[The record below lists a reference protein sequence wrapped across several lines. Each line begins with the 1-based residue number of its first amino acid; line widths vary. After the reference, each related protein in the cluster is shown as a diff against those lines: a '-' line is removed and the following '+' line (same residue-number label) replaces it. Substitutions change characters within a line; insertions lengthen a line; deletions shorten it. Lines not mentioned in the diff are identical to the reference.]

1 MRVAYET
8 MLAEFERVLKKYGFT
23 ADRAHDAAEIFA
35 QNSLAG
41 VFSHGLNRFPVAVDY
56 LKKGEIDPAAEA
68 ECVASFGS
76 MERWDGHRGFG
87 PLNAKRAMDRAVELA
102 KQNGIGLV
110 ALGNNNHWMR
120 GGTYGWQAADA
131 GCIGICWS
139 NTCPNMPAWG
149 AKDNHIGNNPLI
161 LAVPR
166 SNGEHVMVDCALSQ
180 FSYGKLETT
189 RLAGKQL
196 PVVGGY
202 DEEGNLTTDPAA
214 IEKTRR
220 MIPIGYWK
228 GSGLSIL
235 LDMIAT
241 VLTNANSVAKIG
253 TFGDEIGLSSIMSWV
268 MAFTGLPDLIANG
281 ILSLTGNKY
290 VILILMNII
299 LLIVGTF
306 MDPTPAVLIFTP
318 IFLPI
323 CKTFGMH
330 AVQFGI
336 MVSMN
341 LCIGTITPPVGSIL
355 FTGCKVGHVK
365 IEQVIKELLPYFFAI
380 LAALLLVT
388 YIPAIS
394 MTLPTLAGL
403 IK

>member
-1 MRVAYET
+1 MFYFFIT
-8 MLAEFERVLKKYGFT
+8 STY
-23 ADRAHDAAEIFA
+23 I
-35 QNSLAG
+35 LAG
-41 VFSHGLNRFPVAVDY
+41 VRYIIIQIFTFFLTLNINIYTTENINRLCNRFEI
-56 LKKGEIDPAAEA
+56 KGYIIIDINIQVTVQHRHCLLRSTV
-68 ECVASFGS
+68 CVS
-76 MERWDGHRGFG
+76 RIGF
-87 PLNAKRAMDRAVELA
+87 LEL
-102 KQNGIGLV
+102 
-110 ALGNNNHWMR
+110 
-120 GGTYGWQAADA
+120 
-131 GCIGICWS
+131 
-139 NTCPNMPAWG
+139 
-149 AKDNHIGNNPLI
+149 
-161 LAVPR
+161 
-166 SNGEHVMVDCALSQ
+166 
-180 FSYGKLETT
+180 
-189 RLAGKQL
+189 
-196 PVVGGY
+196 
-202 DEEGNLTTDPAA
+202 
-214 IEKTRR
+214 
-220 MIPIGYWK
+220 
-228 GSGLSIL
+228 L
-235 LDMIAT
+235 L
-241 VLTNANSVAKIG
+241 
-253 TFGDEIGLSSIMSWV
+253 
-268 MAFTGLPDLIANG
+268 
-281 ILSLTGNKY
+281 LSLTGNKY

-380 LAALLLVT
+380 LVALLLVT

>member
-41 VFSHGLNRFPVAVDY
+41 VFSHGLNRFPVVVDY

-120 GGTYGWQAADA
+120 GGTYGWQAADQ

>member
-149 AKDNHIGNNPLI
+149 ARDNHIGNNPLI

-241 VLTNANSVAKIG
+241 ILTNANSVAKIG

-290 VILILMNII
+290 IILVLMNII

-355 FTGCKVGHVK
+355 FTGCKVGHVR

>member
-380 LAALLLVT
+380 LVALLLVT